1 MPLGRRS
8 SASTGL
14 GFTILSSTTPGN
26 APVVVVWSVL
36 RTFFSSAMVIMGAV
50 CGFDSGDSP
59 EWNGAVSGLA
69 GTSPAEHW
77 FIISLVRFFFMG
89 AVHSNLT
96 LCRVACLG
104 PLTGPES
111 VLLDLL
117 LEG

>member
-1 MPLGRRS
+1 MS
-8 SASTGL
+8 SL
-14 GFTILSSTTPGN
+14 TPDN
-26 APVVVVWSVL
+26 APVVVVSVAM
-36 RTFFSSAMVIMGAV
+36 RMFFSIDMADTGAV
-50 CGFDSGDSP
+50 GGFDSGDSP

-104 PLTGPES
+104 LLTGFES

>member
-1 MPLGRRS
+1 MSL
-8 SASTGL
+8 L
-14 GFTILSSTTPGN
+14 TPDN
-26 APVVVVWSVL
+26 APVVVVSVVL
-36 RTFFSSAMVIMGAV
+36 RTFISFAMVVLGAV

-104 PLTGPES
+104 PLTGFES

>member
-1 MPLGRRS
+1 M
-8 SASTGL
+8 
-14 GFTILSSTTPGN
+14 SSTTPGN
-26 APVVVVWSVL
+26 APVVVVSIVL
-36 RTFFSSAMVIMGAV
+36 WIFISFAMVIMGAV

-96 LCRVACLG
+96 PCLVACLG
-104 PLTGPES
+104 RVAGFES